1 MLGPDA
7 TFSKGDR
14 VDRFEI
20 EELIGQG
27 GMGAIYRALDTRLQ
41 RTVALKVV
49 RADRLASS
57 AGELARQRFLRE
69 ALAVSKVE
77 HRNVVRVLDFGFAGD
92 IPYLAMEFLRGQT
105 LSELVKATAGFLPI
119 AEVVDVVLE
128 VCVAI
133 RACHDAGIIHRDL
146 KPSNIF
152 LCDSD
157 GHRQVKVLDFGVSKA
172 AAAGELTTDGQILG
186 TPQFLAPEQL
196 DGKASPH
203 TDQYAIGVVLYA
215 CLTKAL
221 PYQQHADISLLRA
234 IDLGKFTPPSALR
247 AELPPRLEAIILRA
261 MRSAPGERFESV
273 HALGRELWEFAGPVS
288 RERWRSYYLDG
299 PLAAPPKASAHA
311 MPLVEA
317 MARGIAGTGPSGASA
332 NKAPS
337 APESLSLAARWFEAS
352 VPPVTTSDPQVGSPR
367 RRRGVVP
374 SLIVAG
380 VLAAGGAGW
389 WIMRR
394 STEGMPGAVVMP
406 APAAPA
412 TPTSA
417 APPRPPGTSA
427 AAATPA
433 LAATPT
439 PAATP
444 PVRADA
450 VPTPAPGARP
460 PAPAPAQ
467 AVARAGAAAKP
478 APLPA
483 DKHPRRNNQRPPTEH
498 AARGNERSPDGV
510 PIMP

>member
-20 EELIGQG
+20 QELIGQG

-49 RADRLASS
+49 RADRLAST
-57 AGELARQRFLRE
+57 AGEQARQRFLRE

-92 IPYLAMEFLRGQT
+92 VPYLAMEFLRGQT
-105 LSELVKATAGFLPI
+105 LSQLVKATAGFLPI

-157 GHRQVKVLDFGVSKA
+157 GHRQVKILDFGVSKA
-172 AAAGELTTDGQILG
+172 AAASDLTTDGQILG
-186 TPQFLAPEQL
+186 TPQYLAPEQL

-247 AELPPRLEAIILRA
+247 GDLPPKLEAIILRA
-261 MRSAPGERFESV
+261 MRSAPEERYESV
-273 HALGRELWEFAGPVS
+273 QALGRELWEFAGPVA
-288 RERWRSYYLDG
+288 REQWRSYYLDNRTT
-299 PLAAPPKASAHA
+299 APPKASAHA

-317 MARGIAGTGPSGASA
+317 MARGIAGSGASVSVE
-332 NKAPS
+332 KRPAPARTDSS
-337 APESLSLAARWFEAS
+337 AVAAQWFEVSGPQA
-352 VPPVTTSDPQVGSPR
+352 TTSDPQIRKSRPR
-367 RRRGVVP
+367 KRWAAP
-374 SLIVAG
+374 SLI
-380 VLAAGGAGW
+380 AAGAIAVAGAGW
-389 WIMRR
+389 WTMRR
-394 STEGMPGAVVMP
+394 SADAGPPAVVPMAP
-406 APAAPA
+406 RPATASASAVPAAPPVPPAAVAPPAAPARPAAIAPAAPA
-412 TPTSA
+412 PE
-417 APPRPPGTSA
+417 PPP
-427 AAATPA
+427 
-433 LAATPT
+433 LQ
-439 PAATP
+439 PAAT
-444 PVRADA
+444 AS
-450 VPTPAPGARP
+450 AP
-460 PAPAPAQ
+460 
-467 AVARAGAAAKP
+467 AKP

-483 DKHPRRNNQRPPTEH
+483 EKHQRRNTRRARAEH
-498 AARGNERSPDGV
+498 TARANERSPDGV